1 MRLAAAGLAVCVAGL
16 AFAGCGTGADKR
28 AARSVAERF
37 YAAVQHHD
45 GQAACSLLGS
55 EPPGCASQVT
65 KLKLRGSRVSS
76 VSVYATSAQARFDS
90 GDVVFLGFTH
100 DGWKIDAVGCRPNPS
115 GGPMN
120 CEQES

>member
-1 MRLAAAGLAVCVAGL
+1 MQVAAVGLALCVAGL

-28 AARSVAERF
+28 AVRSVTERF
-37 YAAVQHHD
+37 YAAIQSHD
-45 GQAACSLLGS
+45 GQAACSLLGT

-65 KLKLRGSRVSS
+65 KLKLRPGRVSS
-76 VSVYATSAQARFDS
+76 VSVYATSAQARLDS
-90 GDVVFLGFTH
+90 GDVVFLGFTR

>member
-1 MRLAAAGLAVCVAGL
+1 MRPAAAGLAVCMVGL

-28 AARSVAERF
+28 AVRSVAERF
-37 YAAVQHHD
+37 YAAVRNHE

-55 EPPGCASQVT
+55 EPPGCASMVS
-65 KLKLRGSRVSS
+65 KLRLRGSRVSS

-90 GDVVFLGFTH
+90 GDVVFLGFTR
-100 DGWKIDAVGCRPNPS
+100 DGWKIDAVGCRPASS
-115 GGPMN
+115 GGPMS

>member
-1 MRLAAAGLAVCVAGL
+1 MRPAAVGLALCVAGL
-16 AFAGCGTGADKR
+16 ALAGCGTAGDKR
-28 AARSVAERF
+28 AVESVAERF
-37 YAAVQHHD
+37 YAAVQNHD

-55 EPPGCASQVT
+55 EPPACASAVT
-65 KLKLRGSRVSS
+65 KLKLRGGRVSS

-90 GDVVFLGFTH
+90 GDVVFLGFTR
-100 DGWKIDAVGCRPNPS
+100 DGWKIDAVGCRPAPS

>member
-1 MRLAAAGLAVCVAGL
+1 MQVVAAGLAVCVAGL
-16 AFAGCGTGADKR
+16 AFAGCGTGADKN
-28 AARSVAERF
+28 AVRSVTEHF
-37 YAAVQHHD
+37 YAAVQNHD
-45 GQAACSLLGS
+45 GQAACSLLGT

-65 KLKLRGSRVSS
+65 KLKLRPGHVSS
-76 VSVYATSAQARFDS
+76 VSVYATSAQARLDS
-90 GDVVFLGFTH
+90 GDVVFLGFTR

>member
-1 MRLAAAGLAVCVAGL
+1 MRHAAAGLALCVAGL

-28 AARSVAERF
+28 AVRSVSERF
-37 YAAVQHHD
+37 YAAVHNRD

-55 EPPGCASQVT
+55 EPPGCPAMVD
-65 KLKLRGSRVSS
+65 KLKLRGTRVAS
-76 VSVYATSAQARFDS
+76 VSVYATAAQARFDS
-90 GDVVFLGFTH
+90 GDVVFLGFTR
-100 DGWKIDAVGCRPNPS
+100 DGWKIDAVGCRPAPS